1 MRKVRKRAKKPKK
14 KHICKRRAVEKCV
27 RLETCPI
34 GDAGFAILERMFDSY
49 AHCKQMFL
57 DRLSGIGSVLDVQNF
72 ISLRNR
78 IRTEQ
83 NRISDHGKETGNK
96 TYCETYGFQGRF
108 WVQALKDASST
119 VKSMWKNVGA
129 ECRAKL
135 RDNDAHRDIEDNSD
149 TDDGDKDK
157 DDEKKASIN
166 RVVYIGDSRTEGL
179 RDVNSDSK
187 NTFICLSSMGYDWM
201 MSTAFPQA
209 ESYASSGTAFVI
221 LMGVNDLY
229 HQNSYISAINQ
240 KATEWKKKGA
250 VVYFA
255 SVGPVQND
263 PYTSNSEI
271 ESFNRALKNGL
282 SSDVGYIDLYGEL
295 NKSGYQTVDG
305 THYTNAVS
313 KNILSFIGKQVAL
326 GGSGNSDP
334 YATDGNKVWWC
345 RNNKEMALLEYKV
358 SDWTKFSGLDVS
370 LRADTKIEAKLSDEI
385 KKYEEE
391 LEAAAKEYG
400 FEAYVELFK
409 ALAEQR
415 HYDGK
420 KDDIFDMSG
429 TSLNPN
435 PDKTLSRADSIEL
448 AAELFS
454 ACITA
459 TTKIDK
465 SAIPPAPSDVDGLR
479 VILQAFEF
487 ESDGFVDYCK
497 GEYSEDKALEYA
509 KTKSGN
515 KERTDANEIQQK
527 GKWDFKD
534 QKYPP
539 KVLQFYHVLGS
550 SGGIGTYPA
559 NGMKI
564 PHYLQTDYANVPY
577 GSSNIAACGCGPTS
591 FAMVASYLTGTTI
604 TPADAVAWCGN
615 SYYVWGAGTSWS
627 YFEAAAKHFGCGAVR
642 ESYDA
647 NEVLKALSEGHPVI
661 SSQSAG
667 LFTRGGHFIV
677 LRGVEN
683 GNKVLVNDPNDS
695 EAKNYINRSFDMAS
709 EVDITSDA
717 YFIFESTG
725 PSTK

>member
-1 MRKVRKRAKKPKK
+1 MKK
-14 KHICKRRAVEKCV
+14 KHV
-27 RLETCPI
+27 L
-34 GDAGFAILERMFDSY
+34 ILFTVL
-49 AHCKQMFL
+49 A
-57 DRLSGIGSVLDVQNF
+57 LSVTSVMKLVPVSKVAASS
-72 ISLRNR
+72 IL
-78 IRTEQ
+78 
-83 NRISDHGKETGNK
+83 GGNK
-96 TYCETYGFQGRF
+96 NESILDKLTPTPEPGKSDKNE
-108 WVQALKDASST
+108 KDDSNVLGEKDSLST
-119 VKSMWKNVGA
+119 NMTDSLTDLMNNLLSRVGD
-129 ECRAKL
+129 EEYSLLTKVL
-135 RDNDAHRDIEDNSD
+135 SQTDDDLIEDDSD
-149 TDDGDKDK
+149 KDDGDKDK

-201 MSTAFPQA
+201 LSTAFPQA

-240 KATEWKKKGA
+240 KAAEWKKKGA

-313 KNILSFIGKQVAL
+313 KNILSFIGQQVAL

-385 KKYEEE
+385 KKYEKE
-391 LEAAAKEYG
+391 LEAAAKECG

-415 HYDGK
+415 NYDGK
-420 KDDIFDMSG
+420 KDDIFNMSG

-661 SSQSAG
+661 SSQHAG

>member
-1 MRKVRKRAKKPKK
+1 MKK
-14 KHICKRRAVEKCV
+14 KHV
-27 RLETCPI
+27 L
-34 GDAGFAILERMFDSY
+34 ILFTVL
-49 AHCKQMFL
+49 A
-57 DRLSGIGSVLDVQNF
+57 LSVTSVMKLIPVSKVAASS
-72 ISLRNR
+72 IL
-78 IRTEQ
+78 
-83 NRISDHGKETGNK
+83 GGNK
-96 TYCETYGFQGRF
+96 NESILDKLTPTPEPGKSDKNEKNDSNVLGE
-108 WVQALKDASST
+108 KDSLST
-119 VKSMWKNVGA
+119 NMTDSLTDLMNNLLSRVGD
-129 ECRAKL
+129 EEYSLLTKVL
-135 RDNDAHRDIEDNSD
+135 SQTDDDLIEDDSD

-201 MSTAFPQA
+201 LSTAFPQA
-209 ESYASSGTAFVI
+209 ESYVSSGTAFVI

-240 KATEWKKKGA
+240 KAAEWKKKGA

-497 GEYSEDKALEYA
+497 GEYSEDKALEFA

-627 YFEAAAKHFGCGAVR
+627 YFEAAAKHFGCGSVR

-661 SSQSAG
+661 SSQHAG

>member
-1 MRKVRKRAKKPKK
+1 MKK
-14 KHICKRRAVEKCV
+14 KHV
-27 RLETCPI
+27 L
-34 GDAGFAILERMFDSY
+34 ILFTVL
-49 AHCKQMFL
+49 A
-57 DRLSGIGSVLDVQNF
+57 LSVTSVMKLIPVSKVAASS
-72 ISLRNR
+72 IL
-78 IRTEQ
+78 
-83 NRISDHGKETGNK
+83 GGNK
-96 TYCETYGFQGRF
+96 NESILDKLTPTPEPGKSDKNEKNDSNVLGE
-108 WVQALKDASST
+108 KDSLST
-119 VKSMWKNVGA
+119 NMTDSLTDLMNNLLSRVGD
-129 ECRAKL
+129 EEYSLLTKVL
-135 RDNDAHRDIEDNSD
+135 SQTDDDLIEDDSD

-201 MSTAFPQA
+201 LSTAFPQA

-240 KATEWKKKGA
+240 KAAEWKKKGA

-326 GGSGNSDP
+326 GGSGNSDS

-661 SSQSAG
+661 SSQHAG

>member
-1 MRKVRKRAKKPKK
+1 MKK
-14 KHICKRRAVEKCV
+14 KHV
-27 RLETCPI
+27 L
-34 GDAGFAILERMFDSY
+34 ILFTVL
-49 AHCKQMFL
+49 A
-57 DRLSGIGSVLDVQNF
+57 LSVTSVMKMVPVSKVAASSIL
-72 ISLRNR
+72 
-78 IRTEQ
+78 
-83 NRISDHGKETGNK
+83 GGNK
-96 TYCETYGFQGRF
+96 NESILDKLTPTPEPGKSDKNEKNDSNVLGE
-108 WVQALKDASST
+108 KDSLST
-119 VKSMWKNVGA
+119 NMTDSLTDLMNNLLSRVGD
-129 ECRAKL
+129 EEYSLLTKVL
-135 RDNDAHRDIEDNSD
+135 SQTDDDLIEDNSD

-661 SSQSAG
+661 SSQHAG

>member
-1 MRKVRKRAKKPKK
+1 MKK
-14 KHICKRRAVEKCV
+14 KHV
-27 RLETCPI
+27 L
-34 GDAGFAILERMFDSY
+34 ILFTVL
-49 AHCKQMFL
+49 A
-57 DRLSGIGSVLDVQNF
+57 LSVTSVMKLIPVSKVAASS
-72 ISLRNR
+72 IL
-78 IRTEQ
+78 
-83 NRISDHGKETGNK
+83 GGNK
-96 TYCETYGFQGRF
+96 NESILDKLTPTPEPGKSDKNE
-108 WVQALKDASST
+108 KDDSNVLGEKDSLST
-119 VKSMWKNVGA
+119 NMTDSLTDLMNNLLSRVGD
-129 ECRAKL
+129 EEYSLLTKVL
-135 RDNDAHRDIEDNSD
+135 SQTDDDLIEDDSD

-201 MSTAFPQA
+201 LSTAFPQA

-305 THYTNAVS
+305 THYTNTVS

-334 YATDGNKVWWC
+334 YVTDGNKVWWC

-420 KDDIFDMSG
+420 KDDIFNMSG

-661 SSQSAG
+661 SSQHAG

>member
-1 MRKVRKRAKKPKK
+1 MKK
-14 KHICKRRAVEKCV
+14 KHVLILFTVLALSVTSVMKLVPVSKVA
-27 RLETCPI
+27 
-34 GDAGFAILERMFDSY
+34 ASSILE
-49 AHCKQMFL
+49 
-57 DRLSGIGSVLDVQNF
+57 
-72 ISLRNR
+72 
-78 IRTEQ
+78 
-83 NRISDHGKETGNK
+83 GNK
-96 TYCETYGFQGRF
+96 NESILDKLAPTPEPGKSDKNE
-108 WVQALKDASST
+108 KDDSNVLGEKDSLST
-119 VKSMWKNVGA
+119 NMTDSLTDLMNNLLSRVGD
-129 ECRAKL
+129 EEYSLLTKVL
-135 RDNDAHRDIEDNSD
+135 SQTDDDLIEDDSD

-201 MSTAFPQA
+201 LSTAFPQA

-240 KATEWKKKGA
+240 KAAEWKKKGA

-313 KNILSFIGKQVAL
+313 KNILSFIGQQVAL

-385 KKYEEE
+385 KKYEKE

-420 KDDIFDMSG
+420 KDDIFNMSK
-429 TSLNPN
+429 TSLNPD
-435 PDKTLSRADSIEL
+435 PKKTLSRADSIEL

-627 YFEAAAKHFGCGAVR
+627 YFEAAAKHFGCGSVR

-661 SSQSAG
+661 SSQHAG

-725 PSTK
+725 PLTK

>member
-1 MRKVRKRAKKPKK
+1 MKK
-14 KHICKRRAVEKCV
+14 KHV
-27 RLETCPI
+27 L
-34 GDAGFAILERMFDSY
+34 ILFTVL
-49 AHCKQMFL
+49 A
-57 DRLSGIGSVLDVQNF
+57 LSVTSVMKLIPVSKVAASS
-72 ISLRNR
+72 IL
-78 IRTEQ
+78 
-83 NRISDHGKETGNK
+83 GGNK
-96 TYCETYGFQGRF
+96 NESILDKLTPTPEPGKSDKNEKNDSNVLGE
-108 WVQALKDASST
+108 KDSLST
-119 VKSMWKNVGA
+119 NMTDSLTDLMNNLLSRVGD
-129 ECRAKL
+129 EEYSLLTKVL
-135 RDNDAHRDIEDNSD
+135 SQTDDDLIEDDSD

-201 MSTAFPQA
+201 LSTAFPQA

-240 KATEWKKKGA
+240 KAAVWKKKGA
-250 VVYFA
+250 DVYYA

-661 SSQSAG
+661 SSQHAG

>member
-1 MRKVRKRAKKPKK
+1 MKK
-14 KHICKRRAVEKCV
+14 KHV
-27 RLETCPI
+27 L
-34 GDAGFAILERMFDSY
+34 ILFTVL
-49 AHCKQMFL
+49 A
-57 DRLSGIGSVLDVQNF
+57 LSVTSVMKLVPVSKVAASS
-72 ISLRNR
+72 IL
-78 IRTEQ
+78 
-83 NRISDHGKETGNK
+83 GGNK
-96 TYCETYGFQGRF
+96 NESILDKLTPTPEPGKSDKNE
-108 WVQALKDASST
+108 KDDSNVLGEKDSLST
-119 VKSMWKNVGA
+119 NMTDSLTDLMNNLLSRVGD
-129 ECRAKL
+129 EEYSLLTKVL
-135 RDNDAHRDIEDNSD
+135 SQTDDDLIEDNSD

-201 MSTAFPQA
+201 LSTAFPQA

-240 KATEWKKKGA
+240 KAAEWKKKGA

>member
-1 MRKVRKRAKKPKK
+1 MKK
-14 KHICKRRAVEKCV
+14 KHV
-27 RLETCPI
+27 L
-34 GDAGFAILERMFDSY
+34 ILFTVL
-49 AHCKQMFL
+49 A
-57 DRLSGIGSVLDVQNF
+57 LSVTSVMKLVPVSKVAASS
-72 ISLRNR
+72 IL
-78 IRTEQ
+78 
-83 NRISDHGKETGNK
+83 GGNK
-96 TYCETYGFQGRF
+96 NESILDKLTPTPEPGKSDKNE
-108 WVQALKDASST
+108 KDDSNVLGEKDSLST
-119 VKSMWKNVGA
+119 NMTDSLTDLMNNLLSRVGD
-129 ECRAKL
+129 EEYSLLTKVL
-135 RDNDAHRDIEDNSD
+135 SQTDDDLIEDDSD
-149 TDDGDKDK
+149 KDDGDK

-201 MSTAFPQA
+201 LSTAFPQA

-240 KATEWKKKGA
+240 KAAEWKKKGA

-313 KNILSFIGKQVAL
+313 KNILSFIGQQVAL

-661 SSQSAG
+661 SSQHAG

>member
-1 MRKVRKRAKKPKK
+1 MKK
-14 KHICKRRAVEKCV
+14 KHV
-27 RLETCPI
+27 L
-34 GDAGFAILERMFDSY
+34 ILFTVL
-49 AHCKQMFL
+49 A
-57 DRLSGIGSVLDVQNF
+57 LSVTSVMKLIPVSKVAASS
-72 ISLRNR
+72 IL
-78 IRTEQ
+78 
-83 NRISDHGKETGNK
+83 GGNK
-96 TYCETYGFQGRF
+96 NESILDKLTPTPEPGKSDKNE
-108 WVQALKDASST
+108 KDDSNVLGEKDSLST
-119 VKSMWKNVGA
+119 NMTDSLTDLMNNLLSRVGD
-129 ECRAKL
+129 EEYSLLTKVL
-135 RDNDAHRDIEDNSD
+135 SQTDDDLIEDDSD
-149 TDDGDKDK
+149 TDDGDK

-201 MSTAFPQA
+201 LSTAFPQA

-420 KDDIFDMSG
+420 KDDIFNMSG

-661 SSQSAG
+661 SSQHAG

>member
-1 MRKVRKRAKKPKK
+1 MKK
-14 KHICKRRAVEKCV
+14 KHV
-27 RLETCPI
+27 L
-34 GDAGFAILERMFDSY
+34 ILFTVL
-49 AHCKQMFL
+49 A
-57 DRLSGIGSVLDVQNF
+57 LSVTSVMKLIPVSKVAASS
-72 ISLRNR
+72 IL
-78 IRTEQ
+78 
-83 NRISDHGKETGNK
+83 GGNK
-96 TYCETYGFQGRF
+96 NESILDKLTPTPEPGKSDKNEKNDSNVLGE
-108 WVQALKDASST
+108 KDSLST
-119 VKSMWKNVGA
+119 NMTDSLTDLMNNLLSRVGD
-129 ECRAKL
+129 EEYSLLTKVL
-135 RDNDAHRDIEDNSD
+135 SQTDDDLIEDDSD

-201 MSTAFPQA
+201 LSTAFPQA

-240 KATEWKKKGA
+240 KAAEWKKKGA

-420 KDDIFDMSG
+420 KDDIFNMSG

-435 PDKTLSRADSIEL
+435 PDKTLSRTDSIEL

-661 SSQSAG
+661 SSQHAG

>member
-1 MRKVRKRAKKPKK
+1 MKK
-14 KHICKRRAVEKCV
+14 KHV
-27 RLETCPI
+27 L
-34 GDAGFAILERMFDSY
+34 ILFTVL
-49 AHCKQMFL
+49 A
-57 DRLSGIGSVLDVQNF
+57 LSVTSVMKLIPVSKVAASS
-72 ISLRNR
+72 IL
-78 IRTEQ
+78 
-83 NRISDHGKETGNK
+83 GGNK
-96 TYCETYGFQGRF
+96 NESILDKLTPTPEPGKSDKNE
-108 WVQALKDASST
+108 KDDSNVLGEKDSLST
-119 VKSMWKNVGA
+119 NMTDSLTDLMNNLLSRVGD
-129 ECRAKL
+129 EEYSLLTKVL
-135 RDNDAHRDIEDNSD
+135 SQTDDDLIEDDSD

-420 KDDIFDMSG
+420 KDDIFNMSG

-661 SSQSAG
+661 SSQHAG

>member
-1 MRKVRKRAKKPKK
+1 MKK
-14 KHICKRRAVEKCV
+14 KHV
-27 RLETCPI
+27 L
-34 GDAGFAILERMFDSY
+34 ILFTVL
-49 AHCKQMFL
+49 A
-57 DRLSGIGSVLDVQNF
+57 LSVTSVMKLIPVSKVAASS
-72 ISLRNR
+72 IL
-78 IRTEQ
+78 
-83 NRISDHGKETGNK
+83 GGNK
-96 TYCETYGFQGRF
+96 NESILDKLTPTPEPGKSDKNE
-108 WVQALKDASST
+108 KDDSNVLGEKDSLST
-119 VKSMWKNVGA
+119 NMTDSLTDLMNNLLSRVGD
-129 ECRAKL
+129 EEYSLLTKVL
-135 RDNDAHRDIEDNSD
+135 SQTDDDLIEDDSD
-149 TDDGDKDK
+149 KDDGDKDK

-201 MSTAFPQA
+201 LSTAFPQA

-420 KDDIFDMSG
+420 KDDIFNMSG

-627 YFEAAAKHFGCGAVR
+627 YFEAAAKHFGCGSVR

-661 SSQSAG
+661 SSQHAG

>member
-1 MRKVRKRAKKPKK
+1 MKK
-14 KHICKRRAVEKCV
+14 KHV
-27 RLETCPI
+27 L
-34 GDAGFAILERMFDSY
+34 ILFTVL
-49 AHCKQMFL
+49 A
-57 DRLSGIGSVLDVQNF
+57 LSVTSVMKLIPVSKVAASS
-72 ISLRNR
+72 IL
-78 IRTEQ
+78 
-83 NRISDHGKETGNK
+83 GGNK
-96 TYCETYGFQGRF
+96 NESILDKLTPTPEPGKSDKNE
-108 WVQALKDASST
+108 KDDSNVLGEKDSLST
-119 VKSMWKNVGA
+119 NMTDSLTDLMNNLLSRVGD
-129 ECRAKL
+129 EEYSLLTKVL
-135 RDNDAHRDIEDNSD
+135 SQTDDDLIEDDSD
-149 TDDGDKDK
+149 KDDGDKDK

-201 MSTAFPQA
+201 LSTAFPQA

-240 KATEWKKKGA
+240 KAAEWKKKGA

-305 THYTNAVS
+305 THYTNTVS

-420 KDDIFDMSG
+420 KDDIFNMSG

-661 SSQSAG
+661 SSQHAG

>member
-1 MRKVRKRAKKPKK
+1 MKK
-14 KHICKRRAVEKCV
+14 KHV
-27 RLETCPI
+27 L
-34 GDAGFAILERMFDSY
+34 ILFTVL
-49 AHCKQMFL
+49 A
-57 DRLSGIGSVLDVQNF
+57 LSVTSVMKLIPVSKVAASS
-72 ISLRNR
+72 IL
-78 IRTEQ
+78 
-83 NRISDHGKETGNK
+83 GGNK
-96 TYCETYGFQGRF
+96 NESILDKLTPTPEPGKSDKNEKNDSNVLGE
-108 WVQALKDASST
+108 KDSLST
-119 VKSMWKNVGA
+119 NMTDSLTDLMNNLLSRVGD
-129 ECRAKL
+129 EEYSLLTKVL
-135 RDNDAHRDIEDNSD
+135 SQTDDDLIEDDSD

-201 MSTAFPQA
+201 LSTAFPQA

-240 KATEWKKKGA
+240 KAAEWKKKGA

-465 SAIPPAPSDVDGLR
+465 SAISPAPSDVDGLR

-661 SSQSAG
+661 SSQHAG

>member
-1 MRKVRKRAKKPKK
+1 MKK
-14 KHICKRRAVEKCV
+14 KHV
-27 RLETCPI
+27 L
-34 GDAGFAILERMFDSY
+34 ILFTVL
-49 AHCKQMFL
+49 A
-57 DRLSGIGSVLDVQNF
+57 LSVTSVMKLVPV
-72 ISLRNR
+72 S
-78 IRTEQ
+78 
-83 NRISDHGKETGNK
+83 K
-96 TYCETYGFQGRF
+96 
-108 WVQALKDASST
+108 VAASSILGGNNESILDKLT
-119 VKSMWKNVGA
+119 PTPEPGKSDKNEKDDSNVLGEKDSLSTNMTDSLTDLMNNLLSRVGD
-129 ECRAKL
+129 EEYSLLTKVL
-135 RDNDAHRDIEDNSD
+135 SQTDDDLIEDDSD

-157 DDEKKASIN
+157 EEKASIS

-240 KATEWKKKGA
+240 KAAEWKKKGA

-313 KNILSFIGKQVAL
+313 KNIISFIGQQVAL

-358 SDWTKFSGLDVS
+358 SDWTKFSGLDVN

-420 KDDIFDMSG
+420 KGDIFNMSG

-661 SSQSAG
+661 SSQHAG

>member
-1 MRKVRKRAKKPKK
+1 MKK
-14 KHICKRRAVEKCV
+14 KHV
-27 RLETCPI
+27 L
-34 GDAGFAILERMFDSY
+34 ILFTVL
-49 AHCKQMFL
+49 A
-57 DRLSGIGSVLDVQNF
+57 LSVTSVMKLIPVSKVAASS
-72 ISLRNR
+72 IL
-78 IRTEQ
+78 
-83 NRISDHGKETGNK
+83 GGNK
-96 TYCETYGFQGRF
+96 NESILDKLTPTPEPGKSDKNE
-108 WVQALKDASST
+108 KDDSNVLGEKDSLST
-119 VKSMWKNVGA
+119 NMTDSLTDLMNNLLSRVGD
-129 ECRAKL
+129 EEYSLLTKVL
-135 RDNDAHRDIEDNSD
+135 SQTDDDLIEDDSD

-201 MSTAFPQA
+201 LSTAFPQA

-305 THYTNAVS
+305 IHYTNTVS

-420 KDDIFDMSG
+420 KDDIFNMSG

-661 SSQSAG
+661 SSQHAG

>member
-1 MRKVRKRAKKPKK
+1 MKK
-14 KHICKRRAVEKCV
+14 KHV
-27 RLETCPI
+27 L
-34 GDAGFAILERMFDSY
+34 ILFTVL
-49 AHCKQMFL
+49 A
-57 DRLSGIGSVLDVQNF
+57 LSVTSVMKLVPV
-72 ISLRNR
+72 S
-78 IRTEQ
+78 
-83 NRISDHGKETGNK
+83 K
-96 TYCETYGFQGRF
+96 
-108 WVQALKDASST
+108 VAASSILGGNNESILDKLT
-119 VKSMWKNVGA
+119 PTPEPGKSDKNEKDDSNVLGEKDSLSTNMTDSLTNLMNNLLSRVGD
-129 ECRAKL
+129 EEYSLLTKVL
-135 RDNDAHRDIEDNSD
+135 SQTDDDLIEDDSD

-157 DDEKKASIN
+157 EEKASIS

-240 KATEWKKKGA
+240 KAAEWKKKGA

-263 PYTSNSEI
+263 PYTSNSKI

-313 KNILSFIGKQVAL
+313 KNIISFIGQQVAL

-358 SDWTKFSGLDVS
+358 SDWTKFSGLDVN

-420 KDDIFDMSG
+420 KGDIFNMSK
-429 TSLNPN
+429 TSLNPD
-435 PDKTLSRADSIEL
+435 PKKTLSRADSIKI
-448 AAELFS
+448 AAELF
-454 ACITA
+454 ADCIDAYSKMGEPHMPPQPTDTEA
-459 TTKIDK
+459 LK
-465 SAIPPAPSDVDGLR
+465 S
-479 VILQAFEF
+479 ILQAFEF
-487 ESDGFVDYCK
+487 ESDGFVDYCEGK
-497 GEYSEDKALEYA
+497 YTLEKAEEYA
-509 KTKSGN
+509 KKKSGN
-515 KERTDANEIQQK
+515 TKRTDEAEIQQK
-527 GKWDFKD
+527 GPWDFKD
-534 QKYPP
+534 QKYPD
-539 KVLQFYHVLGS
+539 KVLQFYFVQVSQTGGGGSFGFSLPSEALSDKEFMNMYNEISKYVQGNYPYVFGGS
-550 SGGIGTYPA
+550 SPETSFDCSGFVCWVINHCGNGWNVDRTTANGLLSYCAEVKKEDAKPGDLIFFQGTYAEPGA
-559 NGMKI
+559 SHVGIVVGNN
-564 PHYLQTDYANVPY
+564 H
-577 GSSNIAACGCGPTS
+577 
-591 FAMVASYLTGTTI
+591 FA
-604 TPADAVAWCGN
+604 
-615 SYYVWGAGTSWS
+615 
-627 YFEAAAKHFGCGAVR
+627 HFGNPGKISDYT
-642 ESYDA
+642 ESYWVEHFLA
-647 NEVLKALSEGHPVI
+647 IGRLNMKSATSAK
-661 SSQSAG
+661 SS
-667 LFTRGGHFIV
+667 
-677 LRGVEN
+677 
-683 GNKVLVNDPNDS
+683 D
-695 EAKNYINRSFDMAS
+695 
-709 EVDITSDA
+709 
-717 YFIFESTG
+717 
-725 PSTK
+725 

>member
-1 MRKVRKRAKKPKK
+1 MKK
-14 KHICKRRAVEKCV
+14 KHV
-27 RLETCPI
+27 L
-34 GDAGFAILERMFDSY
+34 ILFTVL
-49 AHCKQMFL
+49 A
-57 DRLSGIGSVLDVQNF
+57 LSVTSVMKLIPVSKVAASS
-72 ISLRNR
+72 IL
-78 IRTEQ
+78 
-83 NRISDHGKETGNK
+83 GGNK
-96 TYCETYGFQGRF
+96 NENILDKLTPTPEPGKSDKNE
-108 WVQALKDASST
+108 KDDSNVLGEKDSLST
-119 VKSMWKNVGA
+119 NMTDSLTDLMNNLLSRVGD
-129 ECRAKL
+129 EEYSLLTKVL
-135 RDNDAHRDIEDNSD
+135 SQTDDDLIEDDSD

-201 MSTAFPQA
+201 LSTAFPQA

-240 KATEWKKKGA
+240 KAAEWKKKGA

-420 KDDIFDMSG
+420 KDDIFNMSG

-509 KTKSGN
+509 ITKSGN

-627 YFEAAAKHFGCGAVR
+627 YFEAAAKHFGCGSVR

-661 SSQSAG
+661 SSQHAG

>member
-1 MRKVRKRAKKPKK
+1 MKK
-14 KHICKRRAVEKCV
+14 KHV
-27 RLETCPI
+27 L
-34 GDAGFAILERMFDSY
+34 ILFTVL
-49 AHCKQMFL
+49 A
-57 DRLSGIGSVLDVQNF
+57 LSVTSVMKLIPVSKVAASS
-72 ISLRNR
+72 IL
-78 IRTEQ
+78 
-83 NRISDHGKETGNK
+83 GGNK
-96 TYCETYGFQGRF
+96 NESILDKLTPTPEPGKSDKNEKNDSNVLGE
-108 WVQALKDASST
+108 KDSLST
-119 VKSMWKNVGA
+119 NMTDSLTDLMNNLLSRVGD
-129 ECRAKL
+129 EEYSLLTKVL
-135 RDNDAHRDIEDNSD
+135 SQTDDDLIEDDSD

-201 MSTAFPQA
+201 LSTAFPQA

-240 KATEWKKKGA
+240 KAAEWKKKGA

-370 LRADTKIEAKLSDEI
+370 LRADTKNEAKLSDEI

-420 KDDIFDMSG
+420 KDDIFNMSG

-661 SSQSAG
+661 SSQHAG

>member
-1 MRKVRKRAKKPKK
+1 MKK
-14 KHICKRRAVEKCV
+14 KHV
-27 RLETCPI
+27 L
-34 GDAGFAILERMFDSY
+34 ILFTVL
-49 AHCKQMFL
+49 A
-57 DRLSGIGSVLDVQNF
+57 LSVTSVMKLIPVSKVAASS
-72 ISLRNR
+72 IL
-78 IRTEQ
+78 
-83 NRISDHGKETGNK
+83 GGNK
-96 TYCETYGFQGRF
+96 NESILDKLTPTPEPGKSDKNE
-108 WVQALKDASST
+108 KDDSNVLGEKDSLST
-119 VKSMWKNVGA
+119 NMTDSLTDLMNNLLSRVGD
-129 ECRAKL
+129 EEYSLLTKVL
-135 RDNDAHRDIEDNSD
+135 SQTDDDLIEDDSD

-201 MSTAFPQA
+201 LSTAFPQA

-240 KATEWKKKGA
+240 KAAEWKKKGA

-313 KNILSFIGKQVAL
+313 KNILSFIGQQVAL

-385 KKYEEE
+385 KKYEKE

-661 SSQSAG
+661 SSQHAG

>member
-1 MRKVRKRAKKPKK
+1 MKK
-14 KHICKRRAVEKCV
+14 KHV
-27 RLETCPI
+27 L
-34 GDAGFAILERMFDSY
+34 ILFTVL
-49 AHCKQMFL
+49 A
-57 DRLSGIGSVLDVQNF
+57 LSVTSVMKLIPVSKVAASS
-72 ISLRNR
+72 IL
-78 IRTEQ
+78 
-83 NRISDHGKETGNK
+83 GGNK
-96 TYCETYGFQGRF
+96 NESILDKLTPTPEPGKSDKNEKNDSNVLGE
-108 WVQALKDASST
+108 KDSLST
-119 VKSMWKNVGA
+119 NMTDSLTDLMNNLLSRVGD
-129 ECRAKL
+129 EEYSLLTKVL
-135 RDNDAHRDIEDNSD
+135 SQTDDDLIEDDSD

-201 MSTAFPQA
+201 LSTAFPQA

-240 KATEWKKKGA
+240 KAAEWKKKGA

-391 LEAAAKEYG
+391 LKAAAKEYG

-661 SSQSAG
+661 SSQHAG

>member
-1 MRKVRKRAKKPKK
+1 MKK
-14 KHICKRRAVEKCV
+14 KHV
-27 RLETCPI
+27 L
-34 GDAGFAILERMFDSY
+34 ILFTVL
-49 AHCKQMFL
+49 A
-57 DRLSGIGSVLDVQNF
+57 LSVTSVMKLIPVSKVAASS
-72 ISLRNR
+72 IL
-78 IRTEQ
+78 
-83 NRISDHGKETGNK
+83 GGNK
-96 TYCETYGFQGRF
+96 NESILDKLTPTPEPGKSDKNE
-108 WVQALKDASST
+108 KDDSNVLGEKDSLST
-119 VKSMWKNVGA
+119 NMTDSLTDLMNNLLSRVGD
-129 ECRAKL
+129 EEYSLLTKVL
-135 RDNDAHRDIEDNSD
+135 SQTDDDLIEDNSD

-420 KDDIFDMSG
+420 KDDIFNMSG

-515 KERTDANEIQQK
+515 QERTDANEIQQK

>member
-1 MRKVRKRAKKPKK
+1 MKK
-14 KHICKRRAVEKCV
+14 KHV
-27 RLETCPI
+27 L
-34 GDAGFAILERMFDSY
+34 ILFTVL
-49 AHCKQMFL
+49 A
-57 DRLSGIGSVLDVQNF
+57 LSVTSVMKLIPVSKVAASS
-72 ISLRNR
+72 IL
-78 IRTEQ
+78 
-83 NRISDHGKETGNK
+83 GGNK
-96 TYCETYGFQGRF
+96 NESILDKLTPTPEPGKSDKNEKNDSNVLGE
-108 WVQALKDASST
+108 KDSLST
-119 VKSMWKNVGA
+119 NMTDSLTDLMNNLLSRVGD
-129 ECRAKL
+129 EEYSLLTKVL
-135 RDNDAHRDIEDNSD
+135 SQTDEDLIEDDSD

-201 MSTAFPQA
+201 LSTAFPQA

-240 KATEWKKKGA
+240 KAAEWKKKGA

-661 SSQSAG
+661 SSQHAG

>member
-1 MRKVRKRAKKPKK
+1 MKK
-14 KHICKRRAVEKCV
+14 KHV
-27 RLETCPI
+27 L
-34 GDAGFAILERMFDSY
+34 ILFTVL
-49 AHCKQMFL
+49 A
-57 DRLSGIGSVLDVQNF
+57 LSVTSVMKLIPVSKVAASS
-72 ISLRNR
+72 IL
-78 IRTEQ
+78 
-83 NRISDHGKETGNK
+83 GGNK
-96 TYCETYGFQGRF
+96 NESILDKLTPTPEPGKSDKNE
-108 WVQALKDASST
+108 KDDSNVLGEKDSLST
-119 VKSMWKNVGA
+119 NMTDSLTDLMNNLLSRVGD
-129 ECRAKL
+129 EEYSLLTKVL
-135 RDNDAHRDIEDNSD
+135 SQTDDDLIEDDSD
-149 TDDGDKDK
+149 TDDGDKDKDK

-201 MSTAFPQA
+201 LSTAFPQA

-240 KATEWKKKGA
+240 KAAEWKKKGA

-313 KNILSFIGKQVAL
+313 KNILSFIGQQVAL
-326 GGSGNSDP
+326 GGSGNFDP

-385 KKYEEE
+385 KKYEKE

-420 KDDIFDMSG
+420 KDDIFNMSK
-429 TSLNPN
+429 TSLNPD
-435 PDKTLSRADSIEL
+435 PKKTLSRADSIEL

-661 SSQSAG
+661 SSQHAG

>member
-1 MRKVRKRAKKPKK
+1 MKK
-14 KHICKRRAVEKCV
+14 KHV
-27 RLETCPI
+27 L
-34 GDAGFAILERMFDSY
+34 ILFTVL
-49 AHCKQMFL
+49 A
-57 DRLSGIGSVLDVQNF
+57 LSVTSVMKLIPVSKVAASS
-72 ISLRNR
+72 IL
-78 IRTEQ
+78 
-83 NRISDHGKETGNK
+83 GGNK
-96 TYCETYGFQGRF
+96 NESILDKLTPTPEPGKSDKNE
-108 WVQALKDASST
+108 KDDSNVLGEKDSLST
-119 VKSMWKNVGA
+119 NMTDSLTDLMNNLLSRVGD
-129 ECRAKL
+129 EEYSLLTKVL
-135 RDNDAHRDIEDNSD
+135 SQTDDDLIEDDCD
-149 TDDGDKDK
+149 TDDGDK

-201 MSTAFPQA
+201 LSTAFPQA

-240 KATEWKKKGA
+240 KAAEWKKKGA

-420 KDDIFDMSG
+420 KDDIFNMSG

-627 YFEAAAKHFGCGAVR
+627 YFEAAAKHFGCGSVR

-661 SSQSAG
+661 SSQHAG

>member
-1 MRKVRKRAKKPKK
+1 MKK
-14 KHICKRRAVEKCV
+14 KHV
-27 RLETCPI
+27 L
-34 GDAGFAILERMFDSY
+34 ILFTVL
-49 AHCKQMFL
+49 A
-57 DRLSGIGSVLDVQNF
+57 LSVTSVMKLIPVSKVAASS
-72 ISLRNR
+72 IL
-78 IRTEQ
+78 
-83 NRISDHGKETGNK
+83 GGNK
-96 TYCETYGFQGRF
+96 NESILDKLTPTPEPGKSDKNEKNDSNVLGEKNS
-108 WVQALKDASST
+108 LST
-119 VKSMWKNVGA
+119 NMTDSLTDLMNNLLSRVGD
-129 ECRAKL
+129 EEYSLLTKVL
-135 RDNDAHRDIEDNSD
+135 SQTDDDLIEDDSD

-201 MSTAFPQA
+201 LSTAFPQA

-240 KATEWKKKGA
+240 KAAEWKKKGA

-661 SSQSAG
+661 SSQHAG

>member
-1 MRKVRKRAKKPKK
+1 MKK
-14 KHICKRRAVEKCV
+14 KHV
-27 RLETCPI
+27 L
-34 GDAGFAILERMFDSY
+34 ILFTVL
-49 AHCKQMFL
+49 A
-57 DRLSGIGSVLDVQNF
+57 LSVTSVMKLIPVSKVAASS
-72 ISLRNR
+72 IL
-78 IRTEQ
+78 
-83 NRISDHGKETGNK
+83 GGNK
-96 TYCETYGFQGRF
+96 NESILDKLTPTPEPGKSDKNE
-108 WVQALKDASST
+108 KDDSNVLGEKDSLST
-119 VKSMWKNVGA
+119 NMTDSLTDLMNNLLSRVGD
-129 ECRAKL
+129 EEYSLLTKVL
-135 RDNDAHRDIEDNSD
+135 SQTDDDLIEDDSD

-201 MSTAFPQA
+201 LSTAFPQA

-509 KTKSGN
+509 KNKSGN

-661 SSQSAG
+661 SSQHAG

>member
-1 MRKVRKRAKKPKK
+1 MKK
-14 KHICKRRAVEKCV
+14 KHV
-27 RLETCPI
+27 L
-34 GDAGFAILERMFDSY
+34 ILFTVL
-49 AHCKQMFL
+49 A
-57 DRLSGIGSVLDVQNF
+57 LSVTSVMKLIPASKVAASS
-72 ISLRNR
+72 IL
-78 IRTEQ
+78 
-83 NRISDHGKETGNK
+83 GGNK
-96 TYCETYGFQGRF
+96 NESILDKLTPTPEPGKSDKNE
-108 WVQALKDASST
+108 KDDSNVLGEKDSLST
-119 VKSMWKNVGA
+119 NMTDSLTDLMNNLLSRVGD
-129 ECRAKL
+129 EEYSLLTKVL
-135 RDNDAHRDIEDNSD
+135 SQTDDDLIEDDSD

-157 DDEKKASIN
+157 DEEKKASIN

-201 MSTAFPQA
+201 LSTAFPQA

-240 KATEWKKKGA
+240 KAAEWKKKGA

-661 SSQSAG
+661 SSQHAG

>member
-1 MRKVRKRAKKPKK
+1 MKK
-14 KHICKRRAVEKCV
+14 KHV
-27 RLETCPI
+27 L
-34 GDAGFAILERMFDSY
+34 ILFTVL
-49 AHCKQMFL
+49 A
-57 DRLSGIGSVLDVQNF
+57 LSVTSVMKLIPVSKVAAS
-72 ISLRNR
+72 SLL
-78 IRTEQ
+78 
-83 NRISDHGKETGNK
+83 GGNK
-96 TYCETYGFQGRF
+96 NESILDKLTPTPEPGKSDKNE
-108 WVQALKDASST
+108 KDDSNVLGEKDSLST
-119 VKSMWKNVGA
+119 NMTDSLTDLMNNLLSRVGD
-129 ECRAKL
+129 EEYSLLTKVL
-135 RDNDAHRDIEDNSD
+135 SQTDDDLIEDDSD

-201 MSTAFPQA
+201 LSTAFPQA

-305 THYTNAVS
+305 THYTNTVS

-420 KDDIFDMSG
+420 KDDIFNMSG

-661 SSQSAG
+661 SSQHAG

>member
-1 MRKVRKRAKKPKK
+1 MKK
-14 KHICKRRAVEKCV
+14 KHV
-27 RLETCPI
+27 L
-34 GDAGFAILERMFDSY
+34 ILFTVL
-49 AHCKQMFL
+49 A
-57 DRLSGIGSVLDVQNF
+57 LSVTSVMKLIPVSKVAASS
-72 ISLRNR
+72 IL
-78 IRTEQ
+78 
-83 NRISDHGKETGNK
+83 GGNK
-96 TYCETYGFQGRF
+96 NESILDKLTPTPEPGKSDKNE
-108 WVQALKDASST
+108 KDDSNVLGEKDSLST
-119 VKSMWKNVGA
+119 NMTDSLTDLMNNLLSRVGD
-129 ECRAKL
+129 EEYSLLTKVL
-135 RDNDAHRDIEDNSD
+135 SQTDDDLIEDDSD
-149 TDDGDKDK
+149 KDDGDKDK

-201 MSTAFPQA
+201 LSTAFPQA

-240 KATEWKKKGA
+240 KDAEWKKKGA

-661 SSQSAG
+661 SSQHAG

>member
-1 MRKVRKRAKKPKK
+1 MKK
-14 KHICKRRAVEKCV
+14 KHV
-27 RLETCPI
+27 L
-34 GDAGFAILERMFDSY
+34 ILFTVL
-49 AHCKQMFL
+49 A
-57 DRLSGIGSVLDVQNF
+57 LSVTSVMKLIPVSKVAASS
-72 ISLRNR
+72 IL
-78 IRTEQ
+78 
-83 NRISDHGKETGNK
+83 GGNK
-96 TYCETYGFQGRF
+96 NESILDKLTPTPEPGKSDKNE
-108 WVQALKDASST
+108 KDDSNVLGEKDSLST
-119 VKSMWKNVGA
+119 NMTDSLTDLMNNLLSRVGD
-129 ECRAKL
+129 EEYSLLTKVL
-135 RDNDAHRDIEDNSD
+135 SQTDDDLIEDDSD

-201 MSTAFPQA
+201 LSTAFPQA

-240 KATEWKKKGA
+240 KAAEWKKKGA

-313 KNILSFIGKQVAL
+313 KNILSFIGQQVAL

-370 LRADTKIEAKLSDEI
+370 LRADTKIKAKLSDEI

-420 KDDIFDMSG
+420 KDDIFNMSK
-429 TSLNPN
+429 TSLNPD
-435 PDKTLSRADSIEL
+435 PKKTLSRADSIKI
-448 AAELFS
+448 AAELF
-454 ACITA
+454 ADCIDAYSKMGEPYMPPQPTDTEA
-459 TTKIDK
+459 LK
-465 SAIPPAPSDVDGLR
+465 S
-479 VILQAFEF
+479 ILQAFEF

-497 GEYSEDKALEYA
+497 GKYTLEKAKEYA
-509 KTKSGN
+509 KKKSGN
-515 KERTDANEIQQK
+515 TKRTDEAEIQQK
-527 GKWDFKD
+527 GPWDFKD
-534 QKYPP
+534 QKYPD
-539 KVLQFYHVLGS
+539 KVLQFYFVQVSQTGGGGSFGFSLPSEALSDKEFMNMYNEISKYVQGNYPYVFGGS
-550 SGGIGTYPA
+550 SPETSFDCSGFVCWVINHCGNGWNVDRTTANGLLSYCAEVKKEDAKPGDLIFFQGTYAEPGA
-559 NGMKI
+559 SHVGIVVGNN
-564 PHYLQTDYANVPY
+564 H
-577 GSSNIAACGCGPTS
+577 
-591 FAMVASYLTGTTI
+591 FA
-604 TPADAVAWCGN
+604 
-615 SYYVWGAGTSWS
+615 
-627 YFEAAAKHFGCGAVR
+627 HFGNPGKISDYT
-642 ESYDA
+642 ESYWVEHFLA
-647 NEVLKALSEGHPVI
+647 IGRLNMKSATSAK
-661 SSQSAG
+661 SS
-667 LFTRGGHFIV
+667 
-677 LRGVEN
+677 
-683 GNKVLVNDPNDS
+683 D
-695 EAKNYINRSFDMAS
+695 
-709 EVDITSDA
+709 
-717 YFIFESTG
+717 
-725 PSTK
+725 

>member
-1 MRKVRKRAKKPKK
+1 MKK
-14 KHICKRRAVEKCV
+14 KHV
-27 RLETCPI
+27 L
-34 GDAGFAILERMFDSY
+34 ILFTVL
-49 AHCKQMFL
+49 A
-57 DRLSGIGSVLDVQNF
+57 LSVTSVMKLIPVSKVAASS
-72 ISLRNR
+72 IL
-78 IRTEQ
+78 
-83 NRISDHGKETGNK
+83 GGNK
-96 TYCETYGFQGRF
+96 NESILDKLTPTPEPGKSDKNE
-108 WVQALKDASST
+108 KDDSNVLGEKNSLST
-119 VKSMWKNVGA
+119 NMTDSLTDLMNNLLSRVGD
-129 ECRAKL
+129 EEYSLLTKVL
-135 RDNDAHRDIEDNSD
+135 SQTDDDLIEDDSD
-149 TDDGDKDK
+149 KDDGDKDK

-201 MSTAFPQA
+201 LSTAFPQA

-240 KATEWKKKGA
+240 KAAEWKKKGA

-661 SSQSAG
+661 SSQHAG

>member
-1 MRKVRKRAKKPKK
+1 MKK
-14 KHICKRRAVEKCV
+14 KHV
-27 RLETCPI
+27 L
-34 GDAGFAILERMFDSY
+34 ILFTVL
-49 AHCKQMFL
+49 A
-57 DRLSGIGSVLDVQNF
+57 LSVTSVMKLVPVSKVAASS
-72 ISLRNR
+72 IL
-78 IRTEQ
+78 
-83 NRISDHGKETGNK
+83 GGNK
-96 TYCETYGFQGRF
+96 NESILDKLTPTPEPGKSDKNE
-108 WVQALKDASST
+108 KDDSNVLGEKDSLST
-119 VKSMWKNVGA
+119 NMTDSLTDLMNNLLSRVGD
-129 ECRAKL
+129 EEYSLLTKVL
-135 RDNDAHRDIEDNSD
+135 SQTDDDLIEDNSD

-591 FAMVASYLTGTTI
+591 FAMVASYLSGTTI

-661 SSQSAG
+661 SSQHAG

>member
-1 MRKVRKRAKKPKK
+1 MKK
-14 KHICKRRAVEKCV
+14 KHV
-27 RLETCPI
+27 L
-34 GDAGFAILERMFDSY
+34 ILFTVL
-49 AHCKQMFL
+49 A
-57 DRLSGIGSVLDVQNF
+57 LSVTSVMKLIPVSKVAASS
-72 ISLRNR
+72 IL
-78 IRTEQ
+78 
-83 NRISDHGKETGNK
+83 GGNK
-96 TYCETYGFQGRF
+96 NESILDKLTPTPEPGKSDKNE
-108 WVQALKDASST
+108 KDDSNVLGEKDSLST
-119 VKSMWKNVGA
+119 NMTDSLTDLMNNLLSRVGD
-129 ECRAKL
+129 EEYSLLTKVL
-135 RDNDAHRDIEDNSD
+135 SQTDDDLIEDDSD
-149 TDDGDKDK
+149 TDDGDKDKDK

-201 MSTAFPQA
+201 LSTAFPQA

-240 KATEWKKKGA
+240 KAAEWKKKGA

-385 KKYEEE
+385 KKYEKE

-420 KDDIFDMSG
+420 KDDIFNMSK
-429 TSLNPN
+429 TSLNPD
-435 PDKTLSRADSIEL
+435 PKKTLSRADSIEL

-661 SSQSAG
+661 SSQHAG

>member
-1 MRKVRKRAKKPKK
+1 MTDSLTDLMNNLLSRVGDEEYSLLTKV
-14 KHICKRRAVEKCV
+14 
-27 RLETCPI
+27 
-34 GDAGFAILERMFDSY
+34 
-49 AHCKQMFL
+49 
-57 DRLSGIGSVLDVQNF
+57 LSQTDDDL
-72 ISLRNR
+72 
-78 IRTEQ
+78 
-83 NRISDHGKETGNK
+83 
-96 TYCETYGFQGRF
+96 
-108 WVQALKDASST
+108 
-119 VKSMWKNVGA
+119 
-129 ECRAKL
+129 
-135 RDNDAHRDIEDNSD
+135 IEDNSD

>member
-1 MRKVRKRAKKPKK
+1 MKK
-14 KHICKRRAVEKCV
+14 KHV
-27 RLETCPI
+27 L
-34 GDAGFAILERMFDSY
+34 ILFTVL
-49 AHCKQMFL
+49 A
-57 DRLSGIGSVLDVQNF
+57 LSVTSVMKLIPVSKVAASS
-72 ISLRNR
+72 IL
-78 IRTEQ
+78 
-83 NRISDHGKETGNK
+83 GGNK
-96 TYCETYGFQGRF
+96 NESILDKLTPTPEPGKSDKNE
-108 WVQALKDASST
+108 KDDSNVLGEKNSLST
-119 VKSMWKNVGA
+119 NMTDSLTDLMNNLLSRVGD
-129 ECRAKL
+129 EEYSLLTKVL
-135 RDNDAHRDIEDNSD
+135 SQTDDDLIEDDSD

-201 MSTAFPQA
+201 LSTAFPQA

-305 THYTNAVS
+305 THYTNTVS

-420 KDDIFDMSG
+420 KDDIFNMSG

-515 KERTDANEIQQK
+515 KERTDANEIQKK

-661 SSQSAG
+661 SSQHAG

>member
-1 MRKVRKRAKKPKK
+1 MKK
-14 KHICKRRAVEKCV
+14 KHV
-27 RLETCPI
+27 L
-34 GDAGFAILERMFDSY
+34 ILFTVL
-49 AHCKQMFL
+49 A
-57 DRLSGIGSVLDVQNF
+57 LSVTSVMKLVPVSKVAASS
-72 ISLRNR
+72 IL
-78 IRTEQ
+78 
-83 NRISDHGKETGNK
+83 GGNK
-96 TYCETYGFQGRF
+96 NESILDKLTPTPEPGKSDKNE
-108 WVQALKDASST
+108 KDDSNVLGEKDSLST
-119 VKSMWKNVGA
+119 NMTDSLTDLMNNLLSRVGD
-129 ECRAKL
+129 EEYSLLTKVL
-135 RDNDAHRDIEDNSD
+135 SQTDDDLIEDDSD

-201 MSTAFPQA
+201 LSTAFPQA

-240 KATEWKKKGA
+240 KAAEWKKKGA

-661 SSQSAG
+661 SSQHAG

>member
-1 MRKVRKRAKKPKK
+1 MKK
-14 KHICKRRAVEKCV
+14 KHV
-27 RLETCPI
+27 L
-34 GDAGFAILERMFDSY
+34 ILFTVL
-49 AHCKQMFL
+49 A
-57 DRLSGIGSVLDVQNF
+57 LSVTSVMKLVPVSKVAASS
-72 ISLRNR
+72 IL
-78 IRTEQ
+78 
-83 NRISDHGKETGNK
+83 GGNK
-96 TYCETYGFQGRF
+96 NESILDKLTPTPEPGKSDKNE
-108 WVQALKDASST
+108 KDDSNVLGEKDSLST
-119 VKSMWKNVGA
+119 NMTDSLTDLMNNLLSRVGD
-129 ECRAKL
+129 EEYSLLTKVL
-135 RDNDAHRDIEDNSD
+135 SQTDDDLIEDDSD

-201 MSTAFPQA
+201 LSTAFPQA

-240 KATEWKKKGA
+240 KAAEWKKKGA

-282 SSDVGYIDLYGEL
+282 SSDVAYIDLYGEL

-313 KNILSFIGKQVAL
+313 KNILFFIGQQVAL

-420 KDDIFDMSG
+420 KDDIFNMSK
-429 TSLNPN
+429 TSLNPD
-435 PDKTLSRADSIEL
+435 PKKTLSRADSIKI
-448 AAELFS
+448 AAELF
-454 ACITA
+454 ADCIDAYSKMGEPHMPPQPTDTEA
-459 TTKIDK
+459 LK
-465 SAIPPAPSDVDGLR
+465 S
-479 VILQAFEF
+479 ILQAFEF

-497 GEYSEDKALEYA
+497 GKYTLEKAEEYA
-509 KTKSGN
+509 KKKSGN
-515 KERTDANEIQQK
+515 TKRTDEAEIQQK
-527 GKWDFKD
+527 GPWDFKD
-534 QKYPP
+534 QKYPD
-539 KVLQFYHVLGS
+539 KVLQFYFVQVSQTGGGGSFGFSLPSEALSDKEFMNMYNEISKYVQGNYPYVFGGS
-550 SGGIGTYPA
+550 SPEISFDCSGFVCWVINHCGNGWNVGRTSANGLLSYCAEVKKEDAKPGDLIFFQGTYNEPGA
-559 NGMKI
+559 SHVGIVVGNN
-564 PHYLQTDYANVPY
+564 H
-577 GSSNIAACGCGPTS
+577 
-591 FAMVASYLTGTTI
+591 FA
-604 TPADAVAWCGN
+604 
-615 SYYVWGAGTSWS
+615 
-627 YFEAAAKHFGCGAVR
+627 HFGNPGKISDYTG
-642 ESYDA
+642 SYWVEHFLA
-647 NEVLKALSEGHPVI
+647 IGRLNQK
-661 SSQSAG
+661 SA
-667 LFTRGGHFIV
+667 T
-677 LRGVEN
+677 
-683 GNKVLVNDPNDS
+683 S
-695 EAKNYINRSFDMAS
+695 AKK
-709 EVDITSDA
+709 SD
-717 YFIFESTG
+717 
-725 PSTK
+725 

>member
-1 MRKVRKRAKKPKK
+1 MKK
-14 KHICKRRAVEKCV
+14 KHV
-27 RLETCPI
+27 L
-34 GDAGFAILERMFDSY
+34 ILFTVL
-49 AHCKQMFL
+49 A
-57 DRLSGIGSVLDVQNF
+57 LSVTSVMKLIPVSKVAASS
-72 ISLRNR
+72 IL
-78 IRTEQ
+78 
-83 NRISDHGKETGNK
+83 GGNK
-96 TYCETYGFQGRF
+96 NESILDKLTPTPEPGKSDKNE
-108 WVQALKDASST
+108 KDDSNVLGEKDSLST
-119 VKSMWKNVGA
+119 NMTDSLTDLMNNLLSRVGD
-129 ECRAKL
+129 EEYSLLTKVL
-135 RDNDAHRDIEDNSD
+135 SQTDDDLIEDDSD
-149 TDDGDKDK
+149 KDDGDKDK

-201 MSTAFPQA
+201 LSTAFPQA

-240 KATEWKKKGA
+240 KAAEWKKKGA

-313 KNILSFIGKQVAL
+313 KNILSFIGQQVAL

-385 KKYEEE
+385 KKYEKE

-420 KDDIFDMSG
+420 KDDIFNMSG

-515 KERTDANEIQQK
+515 KERTDANEIQRK

-627 YFEAAAKHFGCGAVR
+627 YFEAAAKHFGCGSVR

-661 SSQSAG
+661 SSQHAG